1 MFFEEFRKFIMRG
14 NVIDLAVAVVIGA
27 AFTTIVN
34 SLVADIITP
43 VILNPVMDFLKVKN
57 LENVMWHN
65 IKYGKFLASVINFF
79 IIGFV
84 LFIIVRMMNRIQHKL
99 EHKEKQEALEKE
111 EAIKKEIEEKGPKL
125 SLEES
130 LLTEIRDL
138 LSKSKTK

>member
-1 MFFEEFRKFIMRG
+1 
-14 NVIDLAVAVVIGA
+14 
-27 AFTTIVN
+27 
-34 SLVADIITP
+34 LVADIITP

-57 LENVMWHN
+57 LENVMWHK
-65 IKYGKFLASVINFF
+65 IKYGKFLASVINFLVV
-79 IIGFV
+79 GFV

-138 LSKSKTK
+138 LSKSKTS